1 MPSQFFQWQ
10 RVAVAFACAL
20 AAYAVQADSFK
31 MSTFNVAWLM
41 DKPLFE
47 RWKGACLT

>member
-1 MPSQFFQWQ
+1 MTGVGGAEQGTAEAPPSL
-10 RVAVAFACAL
+10 VGSS
-20 AAYAVQADSFK
+20 AVQADSFK

-47 RWKGACLT
+47 RWKGA